1 MGGTKKNV
9 NYRFEKNWM
18 KNVTK
23 KRAMRKWN
31 ESNVNQMRKFQI
43 IVK

>member
-1 MGGTKKNV
+1 
-9 NYRFEKNWM
+9 M

-31 ESNVNQMRKFQI
+31 ESNVNQMRKSQI